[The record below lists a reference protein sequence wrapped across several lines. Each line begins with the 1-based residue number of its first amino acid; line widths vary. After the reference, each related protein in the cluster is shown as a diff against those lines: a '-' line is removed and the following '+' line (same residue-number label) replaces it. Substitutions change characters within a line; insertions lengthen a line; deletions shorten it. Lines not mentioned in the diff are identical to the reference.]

1 MEKKLILTLWRGGLH
16 VASCFFL
23 TWCEDCSKKII
34 LSRTTLFLLLPFPF
48 ACREPKK
55 KYAWNLYRENFFAS
69 TRCALLLLASA
80 IFFQLASATYLPFC
94 ILSTPYTFHILLFL
108 QSGRLNAPFRSCLPV
123 LTKKTGGL
131 SLTCVDETHA
141 FPSSASYSSPWYTR
155 LFLSSGILPILLS
168 FRHRSAS
175 SSYLLLRTLLAV
187 NRLWAQGP
195 RLGIWAGTPP
205 LSTLP
210 NSPIDPLGGVDADR
224 GRCTISCCHGRQL
237 YPGVSRALRATPN
250 VP

>member
-1 MEKKLILTLWRGGLH
+1 MRGIYIGRIFSLRRVVLYFFSLPLSSFNLHPLLI
-16 VASCFFL
+16 CFFVYSL
-23 TWCEDCSKKII
+23 T
-34 LSRTTLFLLLPFPF
+34 
-48 ACREPKK
+48 
-55 KYAWNLYRENFFAS
+55 
-69 TRCALLLLASA
+69 
-80 IFFQLASATYLPFC
+80 
-94 ILSTPYTFHILLFL
+94 TPYTFHILLFL
-108 QSGRLNAPFRSCLPV
+108 QSGRLNAPFRSCLPCAH
-123 LTKKTGGL
+123 KKNRGL

-141 FPSSASYSSPWYTR
+141 FPSSASYSSPWSTR

-187 NRLWAQGP
+187 NRLWARGP

-237 YPGVSRALRATPN
+237 YPVFHAPCAQLLMRHSESQSLCGRACLPDLQGLPAVMAFFTSASSRWD
-250 VP
+250 

>member
-1 MEKKLILTLWRGGLH
+1 MLLL
-16 VASCFFL
+16 VFFL

-55 KYAWNLYRENFFAS
+55 KYAWNLYRENFSLRRVVLYFFS
-69 TRCALLLLASA
+69 LPLSSFNLHPLL
-80 IFFQLASATYLPFC
+80 IYFFVYSLT
-94 ILSTPYTFHILLFL
+94 TPYNFHILLFL
-108 QSGRLNAPFRSCLPV
+108 QSGRLNAPFRSCLPCAH
-123 LTKKTGGL
+123 KKNRGL